1 MLRISDIVWW
11 AFKSLGEAR
20 ARSIL
25 SIVGVAISAALIVGV
40 VTLTSSYSVEA
51 QKVISSAFNPK
62 TIVLVPRATFFTDV
76 DVLKVKSV
84 EYVRVVV
91 PAFSITCRVV
101 GGMGPP
107 KEVTAIATRLSEL
120 HALIP
125 SLRLAAGVEADQPGT
140 LIAGWFVAHPA
151 NQATQYLSPGMTV
164 YLDCHGIRRRYTVSG
179 IYNPV
184 GIAPM
189 IDVDHSVFVPIE
201 DIANMLGI
209 RVYSLIYI
217 IVDDVKNVDRVVNT
231 LSSIYRGAAEVVSFR
246 SIAESFTRFTSLL
259 TMFFLSLASMST
271 IVAGIGITSTMM
283 MSVQQRAREIGVLK
297 AIGYT
302 SQQVLILFLAEAIL
316 IGLFGGVIG
325 SMAGLLVGYVLTRS
339 IIGILTYVVDPL
351 GILMTIIYSVVVAIA
366 AGIYPA
372 WRASRVEPVVVLRG
386 E

>member
-1 MLRISDIVWW
+1 D
-11 AFKSLGEAR
+11 AR
-20 ARSIL
+20 LMPIY
-25 SIVGVAISAALIVGV
+25 VQNP
-40 VTLTSSYSVEA
+40 LTHHS
-51 QKVISSAFNPK
+51 
-62 TIVLVPRATFFTDV
+62 
-76 DVLKVKSV
+76 
-84 EYVRVVV
+84 
-91 PAFSITCRVV
+91 
-101 GGMGPP
+101 
-107 KEVTAIATRLSEL
+107 
-120 HALIP
+120 H
-125 SLRLAAGVEADQPGT
+125 LASTPCLLQCPQQT
-140 LIAGWFVAHPA
+140 GW
-151 NQATQYLSPGMTV
+151 
-164 YLDCHGIRRRYTVSG
+164 
-179 IYNPV
+179 
-184 GIAPM
+184 
-189 IDVDHSVFVPIE
+189 VDH
-201 DIANMLGI
+201 
-209 RVYSLIYI
+209 
-217 IVDDVKNVDRVVNT
+217 VVNT
-231 LSSIYRGAAEVVSFR
+231 LSSIYRGTAEVVSFR

-259 TMFFLSLASMST
+259 TMFFLSLAGMST

>member
-1 MLRISDIVWW
+1 MKISDVFWW

-25 SIVGVAISAALIVGV
+25 SMVGVAISAALIVGV
-40 VTLTSSYSVEA
+40 IALTSSYSVEA

-76 DVLKVKSV
+76 DVLKAKSV
-84 EYVRVVV
+84 EYVRAVV
-91 PAFSITCRVV
+91 PAFSITCRIV
-101 GGMGPP
+101 GGVGPP

-120 HALIP
+120 RALVP
-125 SLRLAAGVEADQPGT
+125 SLRLAAGIEADQPGT
-140 LIAGWFVAHPA
+140 MIAGWFVAHPA
-151 NQATQYLSPGMTV
+151 DQTSPYLSPGMTV

-179 IYNPV
+179 IYSPV

-189 IDVDHSVFVPIE
+189 IDVDRSVFVPIE
-201 DIANMLGI
+201 DIANILGI

-217 IVDDVKNVDRVVNT
+217 IVDDVENVDHVVNT
-231 LSSIYRGAAEVVSFR
+231 LSSIYRGTAEVVSFR
-246 SIAESFTRFTSLL
+246 SIVESFTRFTSLL
-259 TMFFLSLASMST
+259 AMFFLSLAGMST
-271 IVAGIGITSTMM
+271 IIAGIGITSTMM

-302 SQQVLILFLAEAIL
+302 SRQVLVLFLAEAIL
-316 IGLFGGVIG
+316 IGLFGGIMG
-325 SMAGLLVGYVLTRS
+325 SVAGLLVGYILTRS
-339 IIGILTYVVDPL
+339 VIGILTYVVNPL
-351 GILMTIIYSVVVAIA
+351 GVLMTIVYSIVVAIV

>member
-1 MLRISDIVWW
+1 MEVEKRLRQMLRISDIVWW

-125 SLRLAAGVEADQPGT
+125 SLRLAAGVEADQP
-140 LIAGWFVAHPA
+140 
-151 NQATQYLSPGMTV
+151 
-164 YLDCHGIRRRYTVSG
+164 
-179 IYNPV
+179 
-184 GIAPM
+184 
-189 IDVDHSVFVPIE
+189 
-201 DIANMLGI
+201 
-209 RVYSLIYI
+209 
-217 IVDDVKNVDRVVNT
+217 
-231 LSSIYRGAAEVVSFR
+231 
-246 SIAESFTRFTSLL
+246 
-259 TMFFLSLASMST
+259 
-271 IVAGIGITSTMM
+271 
-283 MSVQQRAREIGVLK
+283 
-297 AIGYT
+297 
-302 SQQVLILFLAEAIL
+302 
-316 IGLFGGVIG
+316 
-325 SMAGLLVGYVLTRS
+325 
-339 IIGILTYVVDPL
+339 
-351 GILMTIIYSVVVAIA
+351 
-366 AGIYPA
+366 
-372 WRASRVEPVVVLRG
+372 
-386 E
+386 

>member
-1 MLRISDIVWW
+1 MKISDVFWW

-25 SIVGVAISAALIVGV
+25 SMVGVAISAALIVGV
-40 VTLTSSYSVEA
+40 IALTSSYSVEA
-51 QKVISSAFNPK
+51 QKVISSAFNPR

-76 DVLKVKSV
+76 DVLKAKSV
-84 EYVRVVV
+84 EYVRAVV
-91 PAFSITCRVV
+91 PAFSITCRIV
-101 GGMGPP
+101 GGVGPP

-120 HALIP
+120 RTLVP
-125 SLRLAAGVEADQPGT
+125 SLRLAAGIEADQPGT
-140 LIAGWFVAHPA
+140 MIAGWFVAHPA
-151 NQATQYLSPGMTV
+151 DQTSPYLSPGMTV

-179 IYNPV
+179 IYSPV

-189 IDVDHSVFVPIE
+189 IDVDRSVFVPIE
-201 DIANMLGI
+201 DIANILGI

-217 IVDDVKNVDRVVNT
+217 IVDDVENVDHVVNT
-231 LSSIYRGAAEVVSFR
+231 LSSIYRGTAEVVSFR
-246 SIAESFTRFTSLL
+246 SIVESFTRFTSLL
-259 TMFFLSLASMST
+259 AMFFLSLAGMST
-271 IVAGIGITSTMM
+271 IIAGIGITSTMM

-302 SQQVLILFLAEAIL
+302 SRQVLVLFLAEAIL
-316 IGLFGGVIG
+316 IGLFGGIMG
-325 SMAGLLVGYVLTRS
+325 SVAGLLVGYILTRS
-339 IIGILTYVVDPL
+339 VIGILTYVVNPL
-351 GILMTIIYSVVVAIA
+351 GVLMTIVYSIVVAIV